1 MKITPETT
9 VRELQL
15 FGTPSTL
22 LSPFNQILIFD
33 GTVQHLVHL
42 VCKKG
47 FVTTTAAVKLGD
59 YVSREDVSDL
69 PLGTGLVADSQ
80 VFIVSKNCLTT
91 VSKEGVSHTIT
102 LSKAPFS
109 QAEVVS
115 LP

>member
-69 PLGTGLVADSQ
+69 PLGTGLVSDSQ
-80 VFIVSKNCLTT
+80 VFIVSKDCLTGADGQT
-91 VSKEGVSHTIT
+91 V
-102 LSKAPFS
+102 PFS
-109 QAEVVS
+109 EIPFSAAKVVF

>member
-59 YVSREDVSDL
+59 CVSREDCETLRV
-69 PLGTGLVADSQ
+69 GTGLVADNTL
-80 VFIVSKNCLTT
+80 FIVSKDCLTGADGQT
-91 VSKEGVSHTIT
+91 V
-102 LSKAPFS
+102 PFS
-109 QAEVVS
+109 EIPFSAAKVVF